1 MSCVGASSSNEDADY
16 PGLEISNSSVISK
29 DLTRLE
35 LYNLAFGASR
45 LDLISYEALEVL
57 EISCCFIN
65 IGDNLPKSLRHLKI
79 RVSDLYSMQ
88 TPRNCLSAPGMLTF
102 ELADCM
108 EWTPLLESLPSLVTS
123 FIRINMQCKDACT
136 HIKYLADCGDE
147 SCQGC
152 YGEEDHCLLLEGLAG
167 ATNLELIS
175 QYSVVCL
182 LFL

>member
-1 MSCVGASSSNEDADY
+1 M
-16 PGLEISNSSVISK
+16 
-29 DLTRLE
+29 
-35 LYNLAFGASR
+35 
-45 LDLISYEALEVL
+45 
-57 EISCCFIN
+57 
-65 IGDNLPKSLRHLKI
+65 
-79 RVSDLYSMQ
+79 
-88 TPRNCLSAPGMLTF
+88 
-102 ELADCM
+102 
-108 EWTPLLESLPSLVTS
+108 VTS